1 MKQHWMNRF
10 LVCALLIAAVPW
22 CAAES
27 LDALLAAF
35 PAQSGAELD
44 KAAAAL
50 LDGGAPLLAELCG
63 RILPE
68 ASGDADLQARLALSG
83 LVKHVM
89 APGRDAARAAT
100 AAGVAAAMGAA
111 QDASVR
117 AFLAAQLEW
126 IGGDAEVPAL
136 AALLA
141 DPATLEPGAAALE
154 AIGTDAAGSA
164 LLAAQ
169 EAAGNARLVKALG
182 VTGYTPAVPA
192 LMRMLQSAGEESQQ
206 AAAAWALADL
216 GTEEIVPLMLG
227 VLAAPATDKRPDLLA
242 ATARLADR
250 LVEKGDAKAAE
261 PLYEALMKAPE
272 ANARAAGLGGLAVV
286 RGEEVMPL
294 LLAALDDAD
303 GQVRGAALMMM
314 AQCPK
319 KETSAALAKKLKDL
333 APEARAQVVAAL
345 ARRDDGAAVKAV
357 VAALGDKDAPVR
369 MAALET
375 LGRGAADEG
384 MDDLFKM
391 MEKSGEKG
399 ERDAARA
406 ALMRAPDPALSS
418 AAAKRLGKAAPAMQA
433 VLLGML
439 EARQAE
445 EHADKAEK
453 LLGSADES
461 VRIAALNMLSAAADA
476 GRMPRLYAALKAAEG
491 DGVERA
497 ARNALAKTRSRA
509 DAADAAA
516 FDATV
521 TADLEKADAA
531 GAGRLMRLMLE
542 LDPANAPKTLA
553 AGVAENAARAEAV
566 RLEALQLLGEH
577 RDGAAL
583 SELARMTGALDAGAV
598 RDAALAGVCRQFSR
612 ATEETP
618 VAAAMSGLHA
628 GSALR
633 TADEKRQVLQALASR
648 RTAAAAAAAAVL
660 LDDAEAAQDAA
671 AALADIACMKS
682 DRDKGL
688 TDAGTLA
695 VLTKALG
702 IAGDDAVRERIG
714 KQLEIALKGT

>member
-10 LVCALLIAAVPW
+10 LVCALLLAAAPW

-50 LDGGAPLLAELCG
+50 VDGGAPLLAELCG

-117 AFLAAQLEW
+117 AFLAVQLQW

-154 AIGTDAAGSA
+154 AIGTDAAGAA

-182 VTGYTPAVPA
+182 VVGYAPAVPV
-192 LMRMLQSAGEESQQ
+192 LVRTLTSTGEQSQQ
-206 AAAAWALADL
+206 SAAAWALADL
-216 GTEEIVPLMLG
+216 GAEEAVPVMLNA
-227 VLAAPATDKRPDLLA
+227 LAAPGSDGRPDALA
-242 ATARLADR
+242 AAARLADR
-250 LVEKGDAKAAE
+250 LVGKGAAKAAE

-286 RGEEVMPL
+286 RGEDVMPL

-333 APEARAQVVAAL
+333 APEARAQVVATL

-357 VAALGDKDAPVR
+357 VAALGDKDASVR

-391 MEKSGEKG
+391 MEKSEEKG

-406 ALMRAPDPALSS
+406 ALMRAPDPALSN
-418 AAAKRLGKAAPAMQA
+418 AAAKRLGKAKPPEQA

-439 EARQAE
+439 ESRKAE

-453 LLGSADES
+453 LLDSADEP
-461 VRIAALNMLSAAADA
+461 VRIAALNMLAATADA
-476 GRMPRLYAALKAAEG
+476 GRMPRLYAVLKAAGG
-491 DGVERA
+491 DGVEKA
-497 ARNALAKTRSRA
+497 ARNALVQTGGRA
-509 DAADAAA
+509 DAADTAA
-516 FDATV
+516 FSGTV
-521 TADLEKADAA
+521 TADLDKADAA
-531 GAGRLMRLMLE
+531 GAGRLIRLLLD

-553 AGVAENAARAEAV
+553 AGVAENAARPEAV
-566 RLEALQLLGEH
+566 RVEVLQLLGEH
-577 RDGAAL
+577 KDGAAL
-583 SELARMTGALDAGAV
+583 SELARMTGALEAGAI

-618 VAAAMSGLHA
+618 VAAAMSGLSA
-628 GSALR
+628 GNALR
-633 TADEKRQVLQALASR
+633 TAEEKRQVLQALASR

-660 LDDAEAAQDAA
+660 LDDAEVAQDAA

-688 TDAGTLA
+688 SDPGTLA
-695 VLTKALG
+695 VLAKALG
-702 IAGDDAVRERIG
+702 IVEDGAVKERIG
-714 KQLEIALKGT
+714 KQLETAVQGK